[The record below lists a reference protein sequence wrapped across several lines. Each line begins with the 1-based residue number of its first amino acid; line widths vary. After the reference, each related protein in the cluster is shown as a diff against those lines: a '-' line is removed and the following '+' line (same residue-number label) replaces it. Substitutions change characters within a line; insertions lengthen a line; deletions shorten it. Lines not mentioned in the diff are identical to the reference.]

1 MNIEPNAS
9 IFNTDG
15 FTFPCFDDNVCTIP
29 VSTSRKSKEVI
40 FRSDFPGSKKMTVV
54 QPTKEKTKPISWDDI
69 YENNRVNKSNP
80 KILRESPS
88 SLINDPFNPIPDEAN
103 RSRQPIVNK
112 QRITLAADLTKV
124 RSNDNSRLSKKN
136 KKQTSTTVK
145 ENVLK
150 YNHVCPPAEP
160 IVVNWC
166 RSPSTSTEKRLT
178 DASQISEVTSTT
190 SATSRSGEF
199 NEISQKGQNFTSN
212 RCVSR
217 SRTVGGTP
225 SRRMNTDKCDRHKSI
240 SKEEIF
246 HNNFEVNWPS
256 TDGNPANREV
266 INLRPI
272 RDTPVRS
279 TQRNATPKR
288 AVSTSRTE
296 RRSSVV
302 GTTYVAE
309 PTGAKPRPI
318 TTNRRS
324 SLDNHQHS
332 TPSKVKPRIYMSV
345 SSPRKMVNLKCA
357 NQCLYDVTNSKKKL
371 PNFDGNFCNTL
382 DEKRVDKITATGSEP
397 LDFSEFDAEDFSS
410 SDDINEGFSMPFKP
424 VEPLYCTSSN
434 SNKAFLQSHGD
445 DAEEEA
451 WSALFSP
458 PIG

>member
-29 VSTSRKSKEVI
+29 VIASRKSKEII

-54 QPTKEKTKPISWDDI
+54 HPTKEKSKPISWDDI
-69 YENNRVNKSNP
+69 YENNRVNKSSP
-80 KILRESPS
+80 TILRESPS
-88 SLINDPFNPIPDEAN
+88 SLINDPFKPDETN

-112 QRITLAADLTKV
+112 QRITLAGDLTKA

-136 KKQTSTTVK
+136 NNKQKSTTTNEKVIK
-145 ENVLK
+145 NK
-150 YNHVCPPAEP
+150 QGCPPAEP

-166 RSPSTSTEKRLT
+166 RSASTSTEKRLT

-225 SRRMNTDKCDRHKSI
+225 SRRMNIDKCDRRKSI
-240 SKEEIF
+240 SKEEIC

-256 TDGNPANREV
+256 ADGNPVNREV
-266 INLRPI
+266 INLRTI

-279 TQRNATPKR
+279 SQRNATPKR

-296 RRSSVV
+296 RHSSVV
-302 GTTYVAE
+302 GTTYGAE
-309 PTGAKPRPI
+309 PTGAKPRHI

-357 NQCLYDVTNSKKKL
+357 NQCLYGVTNSKKTL
-371 PNFDGNFCNTL
+371 PNIDGNFCDTF
-382 DEKRVDKITATGSEP
+382 DEKNVDKITATRLEP

-410 SDDINEGFSMPFKP
+410 SDDIKEGFSMPFKP

-434 SNKAFLQSHGD
+434 CNKAFLQSHD
-445 DAEEEA
+445 NDAEEEA